1 MGRHSTGDL
10 IAVFDADHGPVK
22 TFLRETVG
30 HFADDRRLF
39 LVQTPH
45 FFLEPRPDREEPL
58 DVPAHAL
65 RERDVL
71 LDDPEGPGQ
80 VERRLLL
87 RLGGGAARTAL
98 ARPRFSGISITEDC
112 ETALEL
118 HSRGWN
124 SRYVDIPLIAGLQ
137 PENFVSFIGQR
148 SRWCS
153 GMVQILMLKNP
164 LFKKGLRPEQRI
176 AYLSSSLFWMF
187 RCRGSPS
194 RSRRSSTSSFAADL
208 RGELPGVRRLHDRL
222 HGGEHH
228 AAELPLR
235 APAGRVSELYEY
247 VQSVFLF
254 RSIIS
259 VVMSPRKPTFNVTAK
274 GRRSTRSTSRR
285 WRAVFRYLRR
295 ARGGGRLCRL
305 ALPERARRQRPAPHR
320 RRVEPAQHHHR
331 RRGARGRLGKPER
344 RRAQRLSILR
354 AACWRSSAAARCR

>member
-1 MGRHSTGDL
+1 MFYSMIQKGLDKWNAAFFCGSAAVLAQQLAETG
-10 IAVFDADHGPVK
+10 G
-22 TFLRETVG
+22 
-30 HFADDRRLF
+30 
-39 LVQTPH
+39 
-45 FFLEPRPDREEPL
+45 
-58 DVPAHAL
+58 
-65 RERDVL
+65 
-71 LDDPEGPGQ
+71 
-80 VERRLLL
+80 
-87 RLGGGAARTAL
+87 
-98 ARPRFSGISITEDC
+98 FSGISITEDC

-176 AYLSSSLFWMF
+176 AYLSSSLFDVPLPRLTF
-187 RCRGSPS
+187 TFAPLLHIF
-194 RSRRSSTSSFAADL
+194 FAADL

-228 AAELPLR
+228 AAELPLLEAR
-235 APAGRVSELYEY
+235 WPWVSELYEY

-274 GRRSTRSTSRR
+274 ARRSTRSTSRR
-285 WRAVFRYLRR
+285 WRGHISPSSACSRWR
-295 ARGGGRLCRL
+295 RLCRL
-305 ALPERARRQRPAPHR
+305 ALPERARRQRPPPHR

-331 RRGARGRLGKPER
+331 RRGARRSRKSRSGGARSGSP
-344 RRAQRLSILR
+344 SCG
-354 AACWRSSAAARCR
+354 AACWRSSAAAPCR